1 MKFLRKRRPRIEE
14 QESPMEGVA
23 NLFDVALVFAVALM
37 LALVTYASIP
47 EMLTQTNVTIVKN
60 PGTPQMEIITKQGE
74 KIEVSKI
81 SEEIA
86 SGRGKKIGSTYILE
100 NGEAVYVPE

>member
-1 MKFLRKRRPRIEE
+1 MKFLRKRRYKIEDL
-14 QESPMEGVA
+14 ESPMEGLT
-23 NLFDVALVFAVALM
+23 NLFDVAMVFAVALM
-37 LALVTYASIP
+37 LALVMYASIP
-47 EMLTQTNVTIVKN
+47 ELITQTSVTIVKN
-60 PGTPQMEIITKQGE
+60 PGTPQMEIINKQGE

-100 NGEAVYVPE
+100 NGETVYVPE

>member
-1 MKFLRKRRPRIEE
+1 
-14 QESPMEGVA
+14 
-23 NLFDVALVFAVALM
+23 
-37 LALVTYASIP
+37 
-47 EMLTQTNVTIVKN
+47 
-60 PGTPQMEIITKQGE
+60 MEIITKQGE

-100 NGEAVYVPE
+100 NGETVYVPE

>member
-1 MKFLRKRRPRIEE
+1 MKFLRKHRYKIEE
-14 QESPMEGVA
+14 LESPMEGLA
-23 NLFDVALVFAVALM
+23 NLFDTAMVFAVALM
-37 LALVTYASIP
+37 LALVVSASIP
-47 EMLTQTNVTIVKN
+47 ELLTQTNVTIVKN

>member
-1 MKFLRKRRPRIEE
+1 MKFLRKRRHKIEE
-14 QESPMEGVA
+14 LESPMEGLT
-23 NLFDVALVFAVALM
+23 NLFDVAMVFAVALM

-47 EMLTQTNVTIVKN
+47 ELITQTNVTIVKN
-60 PGTPQMEIITKQGE
+60 PGTPQMEIITRQGE

-100 NGEAVYVPE
+100 NGETVYVPE